1 MIKSV
6 NSIPAFDIKEQYA
19 TIETEVSAAVLGVLA
34 SGRYI
39 GGPAV
44 TDFEQ
49 QFAAYHGVNECV
61 ACN

>member
-6 NSIPAFDIKEQYA
+6 NPIPAFDIKQQYA
-19 TIETEVSAAVLGVLA
+19 TIETEVSAAVLAVLA

-39 GGPAV
+39 GGPAI

-49 QFAAYHGVNECV
+49 Q
-61 ACN
+61 